1 MGLQMNLKYINFFEI
16 KHKNQIKKIYSE
28 SFPKEER
35 FPFWILEECCQ
46 EKNSTLYAIFD
57 NKNFIGMSYI
67 VNCDDAYYLMY
78 LAVVENLRNKK
89 YGSMIL
95 KELKDKYK
103 TIILSIEQPLNEI
116 TIRRKNFYLRN
127 GFYDTN
133 KIYEDTGIC
142 YEVLCTNNDYIIT
155 DDNMLKRYINMTNDP
170 NVLNIISN
178 TFNTNIVNLKD
189 KNKLS

>member
-1 MGLQMNLKYINFFEI
+1 MSLIYKVYPANKDKIKNLYLN
-16 KHKNQIKKIYSE
+16 

-89 YGSMIL
+89 YGSKIL
-95 KELKDKYK
+95 NELKDKYK
-103 TIILSIEQPLNEI
+103 TIFLSIEQPLNEI
-116 TIRRKNFYLRN
+116 TRRRKKFYLRN

-133 KIYEDTGIC
+133 KIYEDTGIY

-155 DDNMLKRYINMTNDP
+155 DANMLKRYINMTNDP
-170 NVLNIISN
+170 NISKIISN
-178 TFNTNIVNLKD
+178 TFNTNIINLKD